1 MNFPFFH
8 PPKFF
13 LLLIDFFIDFWLGC
27 QLTIIY
33 LHYWIEKVA
42 LVV

>member
-8 PPKFF
+8 PLKK

-33 LHYWIEKVA
+33 LHYWIEKLA

>member
-8 PPKFF
+8 PLKK
-13 LLLIDFFIDFWLGC
+13 LLLIDFFIDFC

-33 LHYWIEKVA
+33 LHYWIEKLA